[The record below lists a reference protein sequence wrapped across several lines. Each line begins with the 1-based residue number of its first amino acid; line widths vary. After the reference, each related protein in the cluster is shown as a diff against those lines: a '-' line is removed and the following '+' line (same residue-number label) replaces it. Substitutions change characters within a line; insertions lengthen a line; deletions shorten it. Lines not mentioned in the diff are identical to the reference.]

1 MIVADAFAK
10 LQKLLIIARVVMEKH
25 VGNEEKWGGE
35 WGICVQFTIHYML

>member
-25 VGNEEKWGGE
+25 VENVEKWGGE
-35 WGICVQFTIHYML
+35 WGKCIERGIIR